1 MARGTVVPDVIEY
14 PDSDG
19 LPMAENES
27 QFWPILYVSSAL
39 DRYYQDREDVY
50 VVGNLLV
57 YYQQDDPKKTVSP
70 DLMVVFGAS
79 KHVRSS
85 YRLWEEPKAPDFV
98 LEIASE
104 STYRADRGEKRDLYA
119 GMGVSEYWQYD
130 PVGTC
135 LDPPLLGFRLV
146 EGSYAPI
153 PVVPGDDGAS
163 AGRSGVLGLE
173 LRLAPGA
180 PVREALHFY
189 DPARGE
195 YLRTYREEAQARREA
210 EGRLERTEGQL
221 RQTEGRLQRTE
232 GQLRQ
237 TQDRLREEQEMR
249 QALETELRELRQHE
263 G

>member
-1 MARGTVVPDVIEY
+1 MVRGIVVPEVIEY

-57 YYQQDDPKKTVSP
+57 YYQQGDPKKTVSP

-119 GMGVSEYWQYD
+119 GMGVRSTGSTTRWVPILIRRCWAFGLSRGAMCRYPLCRVMTASWQD
-130 PVGTC
+130 AVAC
-135 LDPPLLGFRLV
+135 WDWRCV
-146 EGSYAPI
+146 
-153 PVVPGDDGAS
+153 
-163 AGRSGVLGLE
+163 
-173 LRLAPGA
+173 
-180 PVREALHFY
+180 
-189 DPARGE
+189 
-195 YLRTYREEAQARREA
+195 
-210 EGRLERTEGQL
+210 
-221 RQTEGRLQRTE
+221 
-232 GQLRQ
+232 
-237 TQDRLREEQEMR
+237 
-249 QALETELRELRQHE
+249 
-263 G
+263 